1 MDVEQNCF
9 FFLVS
14 CSYKMKSVTSFNLSD
29 DRTIFVPKW
38 KINLWNVAMQLPSK
52 YYGIFPS
59 TSLMH
64 SRITSNRIIN
74 FFLQMYY
81 TNHIMDVKIGFILL
95 FTNIKCILV
104 CVQKILLY
112 KWKSLQQKKN
122 ANVSFC
128 FKTTQI

>member
-9 FFLVS
+9 FFLS